1 MSRIGNCL
9 DNREAEYFFSNIKS
23 ECLNHYPTHKM
34 TFAEVKKLIAKYIE
48 WYNNERIQKRL
59 GWKSPGQ
66 FKSQEWF
73 IFKTVNS
80 SLNQDY
86 IY

>member
-1 MSRIGNCL
+1 MTYSEL
-9 DNREAEYFFSNIKS
+9 KAVVAE
-23 ECLNHYPTHKM
+23 
-34 TFAEVKKLIAKYIE
+34 YIE

-59 GWKSPGQ
+59 GWKSPAQ

-73 IFKTVNS
+73 IPKTVNN

-86 IY
+86 IN